1 MKTPRATLSRLVSRS
16 EETRASASLGV
27 DHVLVRLIGLRRSL
41 VLQVAVTALAL
52 AVGIVGS
59 LEHVFLAPVELG
71 AAIWVALVLAGGVLF
86 VKRHLRCQAQKLIA
100 SGYEE
105 LGVRIVDNERRR
117 LLSRSERERA
127 AQWLEGLLRD
137 SQRRVTSPLA
147 RPLPEV
153 RCLRFVAAEISDIVT
168 ILRSSSVHVAG
179 VARTMRLLDGGA
191 DSVLFSGDVERLRH
205 ELRGIRELLEPAP
218 RITHHDR
225 LAA

>member
-1 MKTPRATLSRLVSRS
+1 MNTPRAALTRLVSRS
-16 EETRASASLGV
+16 EEARASAALGV

-41 VLQVAVTALAL
+41 FLQVVVTALAL
-52 AVGIVGS
+52 ALGIIGS
-59 LEHVFLAPVELG
+59 LEHVLLAPFELG
-71 AAIWVALVLAGGVLF
+71 AAISVALVLAGGVLF

-100 SGYEE
+100 SGYEGI
-105 LGVRIVDNERRR
+105 GVRIVDEERRR

-127 AQWLEGLLRD
+127 ARWLEGLLRD
-137 SQRRVTSPLA
+137 SQQRVTSPLA

-153 RCLRFVAAEISDIVT
+153 RCLRFVAAEISEIVT

-205 ELRGIRELLEPAP
+205 ELRGIRELLAPAS
-218 RITHHDR
+218 RFADHDR